1 MLVRSTSSQRGEE
14 VRAWRPGFFSVD
26 ENFEFSVG
34 DGDFFFQLFE
44 LRQNAIAGGVGPF
57 QLEDSDWMDWMDVR
71 QWLICTF
78 ICETHLDCV
87 RKIQIIVDP

>member
-44 LRQNAIAGGVGPF
+44 LRQNAIAGVGRSISVGGF
-57 QLEDSDWMDWMDVR
+57 GLDGLDGCQAMVDMH
-71 QWLICTF
+71 F
-78 ICETHLDCV
+78 HL
-87 RKIQIIVDP
+87 

>member
-1 MLVRSTSSQRGEE
+1 MKKSEHGD
-14 VRAWRPGFFSVD
+14 PGFFQSMKTLSSALGM
-26 ENFEFSVG
+26 EI
-34 DGDFFFQLFE
+34 FFFQLFE